1 MKTHIL
7 LARVLACAALVLVAP
22 GYSSEKIPVTG
33 SGFVAKDDSLRTF
46 FDAMALQLKEP
57 VIVSKMAAR
66 KKITGNFEFH
76 DPNALLEKLSLQ
88 LGLIWYF
95 DGQAIYIY
103 DASEMRNA
111 VVSLRNVSL
120 NEFNN
125 FLKRSGLYN
134 KNYPLRGD
142 NRKGTFYVSGPPV
155 YVDMVVNAATMMDKQ
170 NDGIEL
176 GRQKIGVMRLN
187 NTFVGDRTYNLRD
200 QKMVIPGIATAIERL
215 LQGEEQPLGNIV
227 SSEPPAMPAFSANG
241 EKGTAA
247 NYAGGMSLQEALKQN
262 AAAGNIKIVAYPDT
276 NSLLVK
282 GTAEQVHFI
291 EMLVKALD
299 VAKRHVELS
308 LWIVDLNKSDLER
321 LGTSWSGSIT
331 IGDKLGVSLNQASI
345 STLDGSRFIAA
356 VNALEEKKQATV
368 VSRPVLLTQ
377 ENVPAIFDNN
387 RTFYT
392 KLIGERNVAL
402 EHVTYGTMIRVLP
415 RFSADGQIEMSLDI
429 EDGNDK
435 TPQSDTTTS
444 VDALPEVGRTLIS
457 TIARVPH
464 GKSLLVGG
472 YTRDAN
478 TDTVQSIP
486 FLGKLPLIGSLFRYS
501 SKNKSNVVR
510 VFMIEPKEIVDPLTP
525 DASESVNNILKQSGA
540 WSGDD
545 KLQKWVRVY
554 LDRGQ
559 EAIK

>member
-7 LARVLACAALVLVAP
+7 LARVLACAALVLVTP

-241 EKGTAA
+241 EKGKAA

-331 IGDKLGVSLNQASI
+331 IGDKLGVSLNQSSI

-392 KLIGERNVAL
+392 KPRAEKARLYSAIEQRL
-402 EHVTYGTMIRVLP
+402 EQSLQTMEGVL
-415 RFSADGQIEMSLDI
+415 S
-429 EDGNDK
+429 
-435 TPQSDTTTS
+435 
-444 VDALPEVGRTLIS
+444 
-457 TIARVPH
+457 ARVHISYDIDAGENGRPPKPVH
-464 GKSLLVGG
+464 LSALAVYERGSPLAHQISDIKRFLKNSFADVDYDNISVVLSERSDAQLQAPGTPVKRNSFATSWIVLIILLSVMSAGFG
-472 YTRDAN
+472 VWY
-478 TDTVQSIP
+478 
-486 FLGKLPLIGSLFRYS
+486 Y
-501 SKNKSNVVR
+501 KNHYARNKKG
-510 VFMIEPKEIVDPLTP
+510 IT
-525 DASESVNNILKQSGA
+525 A
-540 WSGDD
+540 DD
-545 KLQKWVRVY
+545 KAKSSN
-554 LDRGQ
+554 
-559 EAIK
+559 E

>member
-1 MKTHIL
+1 MS
-7 LARVLACAALVLVAP
+7 VANP
-22 GYSSEKIPVTG
+22 G
-33 SGFVAKDDSLRTF
+33 
-46 FDAMALQLKEP
+46 
-57 VIVSKMAAR
+57 
-66 KKITGNFEFH
+66 
-76 DPNALLEKLSLQ
+76 
-88 LGLIWYF
+88 
-95 DGQAIYIY
+95 
-103 DASEMRNA
+103 DASVFSEW
-111 VVSLRNVSL
+111 
-120 NEFNN
+120 
-125 FLKRSGLYN
+125 
-134 KNYPLRGD
+134 
-142 NRKGTFYVSGPPV
+142 RKG
-155 YVDMVVNAATMMDKQ
+155 K
-170 NDGIEL
+170 
-176 GRQKIGVMRLN
+176 
-187 NTFVGDRTYNLRD
+187 
-200 QKMVIPGIATAIERL
+200 
-215 LQGEEQPLGNIV
+215 
-227 SSEPPAMPAFSANG
+227 
-241 EKGTAA
+241 AA

-331 IGDKLGVSLNQASI
+331 IGDKLGVSLNQSSI

-540 WSGDD
+540 GVGTISYRNGFVFIWIEVRRQLNDSGSTSGISFSRILSGRHLIRMQPSILMRNRRKYNRPQRIRLRSGSTKICPVDGRN
-545 KLQKWVRVY
+545 VS
-554 LDRGQ
+554 GAG
-559 EAIK
+559 AIS

>member
-1 MKTHIL
+1 F
-7 LARVLACAALVLVAP
+7 AP
-22 GYSSEKIPVTG
+22 S
-33 SGFVAKDDSLRTF
+33 
-46 FDAMALQLKEP
+46 
-57 VIVSKMAAR
+57 
-66 KKITGNFEFH
+66 
-76 DPNALLEKLSLQ
+76 
-88 LGLIWYF
+88 
-95 DGQAIYIY
+95 
-103 DASEMRNA
+103 
-111 VVSLRNVSL
+111 
-120 NEFNN
+120 
-125 FLKRSGLYN
+125 
-134 KNYPLRGD
+134 
-142 NRKGTFYVSGPPV
+142 
-155 YVDMVVNAATMMDKQ
+155 
-170 NDGIEL
+170 
-176 GRQKIGVMRLN
+176 
-187 NTFVGDRTYNLRD
+187 
-200 QKMVIPGIATAIERL
+200 
-215 LQGEEQPLGNIV
+215 
-227 SSEPPAMPAFSANG
+227 
-241 EKGTAA
+241 
-247 NYAGGMSLQEALKQN
+247 
-262 AAAGNIKIVAYPDT
+262 
-276 NSLLVK
+276 
-282 GTAEQVHFI
+282 
-291 EMLVKALD
+291 
-299 VAKRHVELS
+299 
-308 LWIVDLNKSDLER
+308 
-321 LGTSWSGSIT
+321 
-331 IGDKLGVSLNQASI
+331 
-345 STLDGSRFIAA
+345 
-356 VNALEEKKQATV
+356 LEEKKQATV

>member
-241 EKGTAA
+241 EKGKAA

-321 LGTSWSGSIT
+321 LGTSWSGQHNYWGQTWRVIKPVFNKYPRWQSIHRRGQCVRREET
-331 IGDKLGVSLNQASI
+331 GDGGFA
-345 STLDGSRFIAA
+345 
-356 VNALEEKKQATV
+356 
-368 VSRPVLLTQ
+368 PVLLTQ

>member
-1 MKTHIL
+1 
-7 LARVLACAALVLVAP
+7 
-22 GYSSEKIPVTG
+22 
-33 SGFVAKDDSLRTF
+33 
-46 FDAMALQLKEP
+46 
-57 VIVSKMAAR
+57 
-66 KKITGNFEFH
+66 
-76 DPNALLEKLSLQ
+76 
-88 LGLIWYF
+88 
-95 DGQAIYIY
+95 
-103 DASEMRNA
+103 
-111 VVSLRNVSL
+111 
-120 NEFNN
+120 
-125 FLKRSGLYN
+125 
-134 KNYPLRGD
+134 
-142 NRKGTFYVSGPPV
+142 
-155 YVDMVVNAATMMDKQ
+155 MVVNAATMMDKQ

-215 LQGEEQPLGNIV
+215 LQGEEQPLGNIA
-227 SSEPPAMPAFSANG
+227 SSEPVPAMPAFSPNG
-241 EKGTAA
+241 EKGKTS

-262 AAAGNIKIVAYPDT
+262 AAAGDIKIVAYPDT

-331 IGDKLGVSLNQASI
+331 IGDKLGVSLNQSSI

-435 TPQSDTTTS
+435 TPQNDLTTS

-486 FLGKLPLIGSLFRYS
+486 FLGKNTAY
-501 SKNKSNVVR
+501 
-510 VFMIEPKEIVDPLTP
+510 
-525 DASESVNNILKQSGA
+525 
-540 WSGDD
+540 W
-545 KLQKWVRVY
+545 
-554 LDRGQ
+554 
-559 EAIK
+559 